1 MTVKLRKIGNSSGVI
16 LSKAIL
22 DLCQITDEDN
32 LKLSVQ
38 DNKIVIE
45 KATRA
50 NWDKLFESA
59 GKDPDTS
66 FLEADFDSQFEDEEW
81 TW

>member
-1 MTVKLRKIGNSSGVI
+1 MTIKLRKMGNLSAVI
-16 LSKAIL
+16 LSKDIL

-50 NWDKLFESA
+50 NWGKLFELA
-59 GKDPDTS
+59 GKETS
-66 FLEADFDSQFEDEEW
+66 FLEADLDTQFEDKEW